1 MRLLCFDLCS
11 IVCCSDKVKGSETSA
26 RSPDVKRRK
35 QEGEMEDF
43 SHEKVVEII
52 ASISDNQP
60 SITTTVS
67 CLHYVPPSISS
78 HPLCLLPLRYV

>member
-1 MRLLCFDLCS
+1 MRLFCFDLCS
-11 IVCCSDKVKGSETSA
+11 IVCGSDKVKGSETSA

-67 CLHYVPPSISS
+67 SLQ
-78 HPLCLLPLRYV
+78 